1 MLWLEYSNYFLE
13 TRKQKMMQNMKN
25 EKNNINITT
34 YSKKVSRKQKILQ
47 NILNRYSKYY
57 LPQQWQQQLKRD

>member
-13 TRKQKMMQNMKN
+13 TRKQKMMQNMKT
-25 EKNNINITT
+25 EKNNTT

>member
-13 TRKQKMMQNMKN
+13 TRKQKMMQNMKT

-34 YSKKVSRKQKILQ
+34 YSKKVSTKQKILQ

>member
-13 TRKQKMMQNMKN
+13 ARKQKMMQNMKT

>member
-13 TRKQKMMQNMKN
+13 TRKQKMMQNMKT

-34 YSKKVSRKQKILQ
+34 YFKKVSRKQKILQ

>member
-1 MLWLEYSNYFLE
+1 
-13 TRKQKMMQNMKN
+13 MKT

-34 YSKKVSRKQKILQ
+34 YFKKVSRKQKILQ

>member
-13 TRKQKMMQNMKN
+13 TRKQKMMQNMKT

>member
-13 TRKQKMMQNMKN
+13 TRKQKMMQNMKT

-47 NILNRYSKYY
+47 IILNRYSKYY